1 MSRLTSDPLLSV
13 SRGIV
18 AFLMAVIGVAA
29 VATLAA
35 APAVAIFRSRIVAE
49 IASETGNAVPP
60 ETVPMIVGILLLA
73 ALLLGM
79 VFLALR
85 LLLRIVGTVAE
96 GDPFVPENA
105 TRLTRM
111 AWLMLAVQVVQ
122 APIYGLAAW
131 IESVAEPG
139 SGDADI
145 DVAFNIDLSALILV
159 LILFVLARV
168 FAKGAQMRDDLEG
181 TV

>member
-13 SRGIV
+13 SRAIV
-18 AFLMAVIGVAA
+18 AFLMAVMGIAA
-29 VATLAA
+29 VATLTA
-35 APAVAIFRSRIVAE
+35 APVVAIFSSRIASG
-49 IASETGNAVPP
+49 IAAETGRTVPP
-60 ETVPMIVGILLLA
+60 ETVPIIVGILLLA
-73 ALLLGM
+73 SLLLAM

-85 LLLRIVGTVAE
+85 HLRRIVDTVAK

-105 TRLTRM
+105 ARLTRM
-111 AWLMLAVQVVQ
+111 AWLMLGVQVVQ
-122 APIYGLAAW
+122 APIYALGAW
-131 IESVAEPG
+131 IESLVDAG

-145 DVAFNIDLSALILV
+145 DVALNIDLSALILV